1 MEINSNWF
9 SRSGLLL
16 SIDLSRV
23 FVSETFFRWK
33 THRFNMKPQ
42 KSVAFF
48 GGMNCGFVR
57 NKTSFSQ
64 LDVPVGVHKVG
75 VLVNCHLWIKMS
87 FLWGSLFSPGL
98 QNVYLKIPIS
108 PASGASSKT
117 PPTFLGDGWYP
128 CFNSSYGPL
137 GPSWNGGRVMG
148 PG

>member
-1 MEINSNWF
+1 
-9 SRSGLLL
+9 
-16 SIDLSRV
+16 
-23 FVSETFFRWK
+23 
-33 THRFNMKPQ
+33 MKPQ

-98 QNVYLKIPIS
+98 QHVYLKIPIS
-108 PASGASSKT
+108 PASGASSTKL
-117 PPTFLGDGWYP
+117 PRRFWGDGWMI
-128 CFNSSYGPL
+128 PL
-137 GPSWNGGRVMG
+137 LQ
-148 PG
+148 